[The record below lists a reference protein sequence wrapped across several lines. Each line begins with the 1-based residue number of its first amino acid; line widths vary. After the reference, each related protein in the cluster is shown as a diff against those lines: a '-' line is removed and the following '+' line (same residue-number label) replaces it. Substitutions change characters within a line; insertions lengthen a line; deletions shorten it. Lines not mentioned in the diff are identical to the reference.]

1 MPNEIT
7 FGIRDNDNDYAE
19 FSAYV
24 PTGLTFAQYEE
35 FAQLK
40 AELVNPLILGAW
52 DDIAK
57 LKIAVDISALTGNI
71 AGASSDVEQISA
83 FEAIDAGGNRTKI
96 NIPGTVETQIA
107 VGSDALDITDTDVAA
122 FIAALED
129 GIDIGGSV
137 IIQPSTYN
145 EADLV
150 DTLFARAETRNSGKR
165 RA

>member
-24 PTGLTFAQYEE
+24 PTGLTFAQYQE
-35 FAQLK
+35 FAQTK
-40 AELVNPLILGAW
+40 AELVNPLVLGAW

-57 LKIAVDISALTGNI
+57 LKIAVDISALTGNV
-71 AGASSDVEQISA
+71 AGAASDVEQISA
-83 FEAIDAGGNRTKI
+83 FQAVDASGNQTRI
-96 NIPGTVETQIA
+96 NIPATVETQIA

-137 IIQPSTYN
+137 IIQPSTYA